1 MLFIKFLC
9 LPILY
14 IYIYIYIVF
23 LLGIWIPFQNPIFFL
38 FFVFLGGRLVFL
50 LFSFFFFFFLQVNA
64 IYYLDNTSFVLLIH
78 IVKVRVHYIL
88 VNCHIV
94 SVNWLIE

>member
-1 MLFIKFLC
+1 MDTFSKSDLF
-9 LPILY
+9 
-14 IYIYIYIVF
+14 
-23 LLGIWIPFQNPIFFL
+23 PIFC
-38 FFVFLGGRLVFL
+38 FFGGTTRLS
-50 LFSFFFFFFLQVNA
+50 SFFIFFLQVNA